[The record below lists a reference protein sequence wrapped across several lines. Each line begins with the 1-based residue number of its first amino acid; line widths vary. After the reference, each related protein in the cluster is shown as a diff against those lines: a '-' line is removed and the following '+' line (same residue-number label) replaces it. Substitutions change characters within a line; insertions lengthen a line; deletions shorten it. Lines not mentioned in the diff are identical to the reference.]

1 MSGTYGT
8 LLQYLYREPL
18 GFCRYFAGPAWCP
31 WLPPRPE
38 SNDHKLKL
46 NWEVFIS
53 GTSITQ
59 LHFYITPIVWQC
71 CRVSSPSPLFPDFY
85 LHCPVAGKAAAKRNA
100 MSGFLHQNFNLDKD
114 EKRFLLKTQTHTP
127 FLVRSHHAGQH
138 LRAALPE
145 RNWSFLQQEVS
156 LKDRKPNIEKLQIFV
171 GSGLEY

>member
-1 MSGTYGT
+1 MSGKYGT

-38 SNDHKLKL
+38 SNDHKLKV

-59 LHFYITPIVWQC
+59 LHFHITPIVWQC

-85 LHCPVAGKAAAKRNA
+85 LYNCPVAGKAAAKRNA
-100 MSGFLHQNFNLDKD
+100 MNGFLHQTFNLDKD
-114 EKRFLLKTQTHTP
+114 KKKVSTKNTNTHTFPRKVSSRWATSESSVTREKLKFSATGSFSERQKAKHLKTSN
-127 FLVRSHHAGQH
+127 LCR
-138 LRAALPE
+138 
-145 RNWSFLQQEVS
+145 
-156 LKDRKPNIEKLQIFV
+156 
-171 GSGLEY
+171 